1 MRHLCPHCRRIGT
14 HAVTAQRRYLLTV
27 VCRFCGKMFHR
38 TAKGMPLGERRD
50 PGALKERQ
58 MRQWAAVLNI

>member
-1 MRHLCPHCRRIGT
+1 MRHLCPHCRRLGT
-14 HAVTAQRRYLLTV
+14 PTQVAQHRYLLTL
-27 VCRFCGKMFHR
+27 VCRYCGGAFNRVAR
-38 TAKGMPLGERRD
+38 TVPLAQRCD